1 MSLTLWKKKFLFWQ
15 PKTDW
20 FKKISK
26 HEFGNYFLVFI
37 NYIIWVFLFF
47 VSYFLIKQETNI
59 FWQLFTATLISEI
72 IEKILKTQL
81 FWKRP
86 LHLGN
91 NTLPNGL
98 LKSWYK
104 KGSFPSGHAMKA
116 TFFLFFVL
124 QYSGIINP
132 FIFIIVVVPLV
143 LIRIFLGLHYPIDVL
158 GGIILGLLIWLPV
171 HYLVFPDFLINLIS
185 VVFNFVFLIK

>member
-1 MSLTLWKKKFLFWQ
+1 MSLISWKKKFLFWQ

-26 HEFGNYFLVFI
+26 YKFGNYFLVFI

-47 VSYFLIKQETNI
+47 VSYFLIKHKTNI
-59 FWQLFTATLISEI
+59 FWQLFTSTLIGEI
-72 IEKILKTQL
+72 IEKFLKIQPL
-81 FWKRP
+81 WRRP

-116 TFFLFFVL
+116 TFFLLFVL
-124 QYSGIINP
+124 QYSGVVNP
-132 FIFIIVVVPLV
+132 YVFTVITVPLV

-158 GGIILGLLIWLPV
+158 GGIIFGLLIWVPV
-171 HYLVFPDFLINLIS
+171 HFLIFPDFLINLVAVI
-185 VVFNFVFLIK
+185 FNFVFFIK